1 MKRWTLSIIIIT
13 LILNINGFTANG
25 SGHNDTNNQEG
36 TLNEINSTNV
46 ESDFYKNNQEENKK
60 LSFNELINLDKPS
73 IEDAKDFNLSLKN
86 GSVIMFSKDN
96 SREHEIYNISNLDK
110 FIDSFNSGEEAYVR
124 VIKGSLKLDGTFIL
138 NKLDEYET
146 DGKYIKTTSY
156 DVSSDKN
163 ELIGGK
169 PIYAAKITKTVLDD
183 GIRYSICGSKDT
195 PDDMGATV
203 ISFGNDDVKN

>member
-1 MKRWTLSIIIIT
+1 M
-13 LILNINGFTANG
+13 
-25 SGHNDTNNQEG
+25 
-36 TLNEINSTNV
+36 
-46 ESDFYKNNQEENKK
+46 
-60 LSFNELINLDKPS
+60 
-73 IEDAKDFNLSLKN
+73 
-86 GSVIMFSKDN
+86 
-96 SREHEIYNISNLDK
+96 
-110 FIDSFNSGEEAYVR
+110 
-124 VIKGSLKLDGTFIL
+124 